1 MKSNAGSRNEDG
13 RGGPEPAEHRPG
25 HQIGVGLADPR
36 PGVAQGDT
44 AAQHGVQHPMAQS
57 NLLRALRHG
66 LGGKKV
72 FENVIDIV
80 MGILPVIDIHIR
92 KLPLIVILGFFSL
105 LIVFAARPPDEV

>member
-1 MKSNAGSRNEDG
+1 
-13 RGGPEPAEHRPG
+13 
-25 HQIGVGLADPR
+25 
-36 PGVAQGDT
+36 
-44 AAQHGVQHPMAQS
+44 MAQS

-105 LIVFAARPPDEV
+105 LIVFAARPPMRYREQ

>member
-1 MKSNAGSRNEDG
+1 MEYNS
-13 RGGPEPAEHRPG
+13 G
-25 HQIGVGLADPR
+25 HKVGIGLANACS
-36 PGVAQGDT
+36 GVAEGD
-44 AAQHGVQHPMAQS
+44 AAALHGLQHPMAQS

-105 LIVFAARPPDEV
+105 LIVFAARPPMRYREQ